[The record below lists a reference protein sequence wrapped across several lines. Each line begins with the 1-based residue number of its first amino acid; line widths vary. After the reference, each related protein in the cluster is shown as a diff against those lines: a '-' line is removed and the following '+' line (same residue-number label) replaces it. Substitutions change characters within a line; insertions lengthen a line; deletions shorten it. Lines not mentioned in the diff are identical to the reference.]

1 MVGAAVVLGSL
12 VQGLSGFGLGLTAAP
27 VVAFVDPTLV
37 PAALLIVIA
46 PLPLLTAWRERA
58 HIVWR
63 QVWAALLGRLPGTAV
78 GIGAVALLSPR
89 AIALVVAVVVLLG
102 VAASLVRWD
111 LRPTRASLL
120 VAGGVSG
127 AMATATSIGGPP
139 MALVYQRSGGPTARA
154 TMGAFF
160 GLGLPI
166 SLGVL
171 IASGQVGTHA
181 LVSGLLLLPAMAL
194 GFAASGPLR
203 PLVDTGG
210 RFRTVVLTVTAA
222 SGAALLVRTLAG

>member
-1 MVGAAVVLGSL
+1 MGAAVVLGSL
-12 VQGLSGFGLGLTAAP
+12 VQGLSGFGLGLMAAP

-63 QVWAALLGRLPGTAV
+63 EVVTALVGRLPGTAL
-78 GIGAVALLSPR
+78 GIGAVALLSPS
-89 AIALVVAVVVLLG
+89 AIALVVAVAVLLG
-102 VAASLVRWD
+102 VGASLVRWD
-111 LRPTRASLL
+111 PRPTRTALL
-120 VAGGVSG
+120 VGGGLSG
-127 AMATATSIGGPP
+127 ALATATSIGGPP
-139 MALVYQRSGGPTARA
+139 IALLYQRSPGATARA

-166 SLGVL
+166 SLGALLV
-171 IASGQVGTHA
+171 SGQVSSHA
-181 LVSGLLLLPAMAL
+181 LVAGVLLLPAMAL

-210 RFRTVVLTVTAA
+210 RFRAVVLTVTAA
-222 SGAALLVRTLAG
+222 SGAVLLVRTLLT

>member
-1 MVGAAVVLGSL
+1 MGAAVVVGSL
-12 VQGLSGFGLGLTAAP
+12 VQGLSGFGLGLMAAP

-58 HIVWR
+58 HIAWREVWT
-63 QVWAALLGRLPGTAV
+63 ALLGRLPGTAV
-78 GIGAVALLSPR
+78 GIGAVALLPPE
-89 AIALVVAVVVLLG
+89 AIALVVALAVLLG
-102 VAASLVRWD
+102 VGASLVRWQPRRD
-111 LRPTRASLL
+111 RASLL
-120 VAGGVSG
+120 VAGGLSG
-127 AMATATSIGGPP
+127 ALATATSIGGPP
-139 MALVYQRSGGPTARA
+139 MALVYQRTAGPAARA

-166 SLGVL
+166 SLGAL

-181 LVSGLLLLPAMAL
+181 LVAGVLLLPAMVL

-210 RFRTVVLTVTAA
+210 RFRAVVLTVTAA
-222 SGAALLVRTLAG
+222 SGAALLVRTLLT